1 MAVSDQM
8 QPDRAML
15 APCHAVARFIATGD
29 AALVDHI
36 FAAGPVT
43 ILEVFAPF
51 LFEGRGAARAY
62 IHAMRAHV
70 APLKQMH
77 YRFGPANDFYVS
89 GDLASFS
96 LPTRWRG
103 LSAAVPFTET
113 GGWKFILTRA
123 DGAWRVRAYAWGVTA
138 YKRG

>member
-1 MAVSDQM
+1 
-8 QPDRAML
+8 ML
-15 APCHAVARFIATGD
+15 APCHAVARFIATAD
-29 AALVDHI
+29 TALVDHA
-36 FAAGPVT
+36 FASGPVT

-70 APLKQMH
+70 APLTQMR
-77 YRFGPANDFYVS
+77 YRFGRAQDFYVR
-89 GDLASFS
+89 GDLASFC

-103 LSAAVPFTET
+103 VSAGLPFTET
-113 GGWKFILTRA
+113 GAWSFILTREE
-123 DGAWRVRAYAWGVTA
+123 GVWRVRAYAWGVMA